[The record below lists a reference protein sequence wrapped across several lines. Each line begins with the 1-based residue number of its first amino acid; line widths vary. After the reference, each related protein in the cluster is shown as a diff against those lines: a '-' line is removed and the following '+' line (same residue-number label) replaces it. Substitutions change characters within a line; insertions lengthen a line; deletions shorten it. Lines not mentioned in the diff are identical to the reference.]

1 MICHCIKTD
10 KMARFTC
17 SFSLRK
23 GCFFSYLRALK
34 FKIYKVN
41 YLSIESLSKSY
52 GEKRLFDNI
61 SFGLNQGQRTGLI
74 AKNGA
79 GKSTLLKT
87 IMGKEIADSGSIT
100 FRKEIV
106 VTYLDQ
112 NPIFDESKT
121 VIESIYNTNNPL
133 LNAVRDYESA
143 LTAFELDYNDKTSEQ
158 LEKCSAMM
166 DKLEAW
172 DFEAKIHEIL
182 QRLKIA
188 FLDKEISMLSGG
200 QKKRVA
206 LAKVLIN
213 EPDLLILDEPTN
225 HLDVEMIE
233 WLENYLVS
241 RDLTL
246 LLVTHDRYFLDSV
259 CNEIIEI
266 DNGKLFHYKGNFQYF
281 VEKKAEREAMESSE
295 IDKAKNLYRRE
306 LEWVRKMPRARGTKA
321 KYRVDSF
328 YETKE
333 KAFSGQKEEKLELGV
348 KMSRIGGKILEF
360 IKIKKAF
367 GETKIVN
374 DFSYIFKKGEKI
386 GVIGK
391 NGVGKSTFLN
401 MIMGLEMPD
410 AGKIQSG
417 ETIIFGY
424 YSQEGLQLN
433 EDKRVIEVVKD
444 IAEFIP
450 LADGS
455 KLSASGLLTKFL
467 FPPDVQ
473 YGYVSKLSGGERRR
487 LYLMTILIKNPNFLI
502 LDEPTNDLDIVTLS
516 VLEDFLTNFQG
527 CVLIVT
533 HDRYFMDKMVDHLFV
548 FEGEGVVRD
557 FPGNYTEYRD
567 KKESEDKILRK
578 EENGNKI
585 SGILAEPIKEDV
597 TQSLSQNSAPS
608 KKKLSFKE
616 KFEFEQLEKDIA
628 TLEAEKMKTTELLNA
643 GSDKHEDIIEWSSKI
658 EKIISELDEKS
669 LRWLELSEGI

>member
-1 MICHCIKTD
+1 M
-10 KMARFTC
+10 
-17 SFSLRK
+17 
-23 GCFFSYLRALK
+23 
-34 FKIYKVN
+34 
-41 YLSIESLSKSY
+41 
-52 GEKRLFDNI
+52 LFDKI
-61 SFGLNQGQRTGLI
+61 SFGLNQGQRMALI

-79 GKSTLLKT
+79 GKSTLLKIIT
-87 IMGKEIADSGSIT
+87 GKEISDGGTVT
-100 FRKEIV
+100 FRKDII

-112 NPIFDESKT
+112 NPLFDSNST
-121 VIESIYNTNNPL
+121 VIEAIYNTDNPM
-133 LNAVRDYESA
+133 LNAVRDYEAA
-143 LTAFELDYNDKTSEQ
+143 LLAFENDYNDKTSDQ
-158 LEKCSAMM
+158 LELCSAQM

-172 DFEAKIHEIL
+172 DFEAKVHEIL

-188 FLDKEISMLSGG
+188 FLDKQISTLSGG

-206 LAKVLIN
+206 LAKVLID
-213 EPDLLILDEPTN
+213 EPHLLILDEPTN

-259 CNEIIEI
+259 CTEIVEI
-266 DNGKLFHYKGNFQYF
+266 DAGKLFHYRGNFQYF
-281 VEKKAEREAMESSE
+281 VEKKAEREMMEDSE
-295 IDKAKNLYRRE
+295 IDKAKNLYKRE

-328 YETKE
+328 HEVKE
-333 KAFSGQKEEKLELGV
+333 KAFSKQTEDKLVLGV
-348 KMSRIGGKILEF
+348 QMSRIGGKILEF
-360 IKIKKAF
+360 TKIKKAF

-401 MIMGLEMPD
+401 MIMGLEQPD
-410 AGKIQSG
+410 TGNISTG
-417 ETIIFGY
+417 ETIVFGY
-424 YSQEGLQLN
+424 YSQEGLKLN
-433 EDKRVIEVVKD
+433 EDKRVIDVMKD

-473 YGYVSKLSGGERRR
+473 YGFVSKLSGGERRR
-487 LYLMTILIKNPNFLI
+487 LYLMTILITNPNFLI

-516 VLEDFLTNFQG
+516 VLEDFLTSFQG
-527 CVLIVT
+527 CLLVVT

-548 FEGEGVVRD
+548 FEGAGVVRD

-567 KKESEDKILRK
+567 RKEQEDKIQGK
-578 EENGNKI
+578 EAKALQQTAAKTAVSEAVPAQM
-585 SGILAEPIKEDV
+585 AEKNA
-597 TQSLSQNSAPS
+597 SNSSVP

-616 KFEFEQLEKDIA
+616 KFEFEELEKDIA
-628 TLEAEKMKTTELLNA
+628 KLEAEKLKTTEMLSSSTDNH
-643 GSDKHEDIIEWSSKI
+643 DDIIKWT
-658 EKIISELDEKS
+658 EKIGSIIKQLDEKS
-669 LRWLELSEGI
+669 LRWLELSEGL

>member
-1 MICHCIKTD
+1 M
-10 KMARFTC
+10 
-17 SFSLRK
+17 
-23 GCFFSYLRALK
+23 
-34 FKIYKVN
+34 N
-41 YLSIESLSKSY
+41 YLSVESLTKSF
-52 GEKRLFDNI
+52 GTKALFNKI
-61 SFGLNQGQRTGLI
+61 SFGLNQGDRIALI

-79 GKSTLLKT
+79 GKSTLLKVLV
-87 IMGKEIADSGSIT
+87 GKEIADEGT
-100 FRKEIV
+100 VVFRKDIV

-112 NPIFDESKT
+112 NPILNENDT
-121 VIESIYNTNNPL
+121 VLEAIYNSDNPM
-133 LNAVRDYESA
+133 LNAVRAYEEA
-143 LTAFELDYNDKTSEQ
+143 LHAFEKDYNDQTSAK
-158 LEKCSAMM
+158 LETSSAQM
-166 DKLEAW
+166 DKLDAW
-172 DFEAKIHEIL
+172 GFEAKVQEVL

-188 FLDKEISMLSGG
+188 FLDKQIGMLSGG

-206 LAKVLIN
+206 LAKVLID
-213 EPDLLILDEPTN
+213 EPHLLILDEPTN

-241 RDLTL
+241 RDMTL
-246 LLVTHDRYFLDSV
+246 LLVTHDRYFLDRI

-266 DNGKLFHYKGNFQYF
+266 DNGKIHHYRGDFQYY
-281 VEKKAEREAMESSE
+281 VEKKAEREAIEGSE
-295 IDKAKNLYRRE
+295 IDKAKNLFRRE
-306 LEWVRKMPRARGTKA
+306 LEWVRKMPKARGTKSKSRLNA
-321 KYRVDSF
+321 FED
-328 YETKE
+328 TKE
-333 KAFSGQKEEKLELGV
+333 KAFSGIVETKLELGV

-360 IKIKKAF
+360 KNIKKAF

-391 NGVGKSTFLN
+391 NGTGKSTFLN
-401 MIMGLEMPD
+401 MIMGLENPD
-410 AGKIQSG
+410 SGDIQTG
-417 ETIIFGY
+417 ETMIFGY
-424 YSQEGLQLN
+424 YSQDGLKLT

-467 FPPDVQ
+467 FPPEVQ
-473 YGYVSKLSGGERRR
+473 YSMVSKLSGGERRR

-548 FEGEGVVRD
+548 FEGAGVLRD

-567 KKESEDKILRK
+567 KKESEDKLASKSGAILVADSSTP
-578 EENGNKI
+578 I
-585 SGILAEPIKEDV
+585 SAISAKDEDS
-597 TQSLSQNSAPS
+597 TIS

-616 KFEFEQLEKDIA
+616 KLEYEQLEKEIA
-628 TLEAEKMKTTELLNA
+628 NLEAEKLKITALLNA
-643 GSDKHEDIIEWSSKI
+643 GSDNHEDIMKWSEQI
-658 EKIISELDEKS
+658 GTIIAKLDDKS
-669 LRWLELSEGI
+669 FRWLELSEGINS

>member
-1 MICHCIKTD
+1 
-10 KMARFTC
+10 
-17 SFSLRK
+17 L
-23 GCFFSYLRALK
+23 
-34 FKIYKVN
+34 N
-41 YLSIESLSKSY
+41 YLSVESVSKSY
-52 GEKRLFDNI
+52 GSKVLFDKI
-61 SFGLNQGQRTGLI
+61 SFGLNQGQRMALI

-79 GKSTLLKT
+79 GKSTLLKIIT
-87 IMGKEIADSGSIT
+87 GKEISDGGSVT
-100 FRKEIV
+100 FRKDIT

-112 NPIFDESKT
+112 NPLFDANST
-121 VIESIYNTNNPL
+121 VIEAIYNTDNPM
-133 LNAVRDYESA
+133 LNAVRNYETA
-143 LTAFELDYNDKTSEQ
+143 LTEFEKEYNDKTSEQ
-158 LEKCSAMM
+158 LELCSAQM

-172 DFEAKIHEIL
+172 DFEAKVHEIL

-188 FLDKEISMLSGG
+188 FLDKQISTLSGG

-206 LAKVLIN
+206 LAKVLID
-213 EPDLLILDEPTN
+213 EPHLLILDEPTN

-259 CNEIIEI
+259 CTEIVEI
-266 DNGKLFHYKGNFQYF
+266 DAGKLHHYRGNFQYF
-281 VEKKAEREAMESSE
+281 VEKKAEREMMENSE
-295 IDKAKNLYRRE
+295 IDKAKNLYKRE

-328 YETKE
+328 YEVKD
-333 KAFSGQKEEKLELGV
+333 KAFSKQTEEKLVLGV
-348 KMSRIGGKILEF
+348 QMSRIGGKILEF
-360 IKIKKAF
+360 NKIKKAF
-367 GETKIVN
+367 DDTKIIN

-401 MIMGLEMPD
+401 MVMGLEMPD
-410 AGKIQSG
+410 SGSISTG
-417 ETIIFGY
+417 ETIVFGY
-424 YSQEGLQLN
+424 YSQEGLKLN
-433 EDKRVIEVVKD
+433 EDKRVIDVVKD

-473 YGYVSKLSGGERRR
+473 YGFVSKLSGGERRR
-487 LYLMTILIKNPNFLI
+487 LYLMTILITNPNFLI

-516 VLEDFLTNFQG
+516 VLEDFLTSFQG
-527 CVLIVT
+527 CLLVVT

-548 FEGEGVVRD
+548 FEGQGVVRD
-557 FPGNYTEYRD
+557 FPGNYTEYRE
-567 KKESEDKILRK
+567 KKEQEEKKIGKDAKANLQQATVK
-578 EENGNKI
+578 STSIDAAPASYASDTITK
-585 SGILAEPIKEDV
+585 AV
-597 TQSLSQNSAPS
+597 TQ

-616 KFEFEQLEKDIA
+616 KFEFEELEKDIA
-628 TLEAEKMKTTELLNA
+628 KLEAQKAKITEDLNT
-643 GSDKHEDIIEWSSKI
+643 STDNHDDIVKWTGQIGN
-658 EKIISELDEKS
+658 IIAQLDEKS
-669 LRWLELSEGI
+669 LRWLELSEGV

>member
-1 MICHCIKTD
+1 M
-10 KMARFTC
+10 
-17 SFSLRK
+17 
-23 GCFFSYLRALK
+23 
-34 FKIYKVN
+34 N
-41 YLSIESLSKSY
+41 YLSVESVSKSY
-52 GEKRLFDNI
+52 GSKVLFDKI
-61 SFGLNQGQRTGLI
+61 SFGLNQGQRMALI

-79 GKSTLLKT
+79 GKSTLLKIIT
-87 IMGKEIADSGSIT
+87 GKEISDGGTVT
-100 FRKEIV
+100 FRKDII

-112 NPIFDESKT
+112 NPLFDSNST
-121 VIESIYNTNNPL
+121 VIEAIYNTDNPM
-133 LNAVRDYESA
+133 LNAVRDYEAA
-143 LTAFELDYNDKTSEQ
+143 LLAFENDYNDKTSDQ
-158 LEKCSAMM
+158 LELCSAQM

-172 DFEAKIHEIL
+172 DFEAKVHEIL

-188 FLDKEISMLSGG
+188 FLDKQISTLSGG

-206 LAKVLIN
+206 LAKVLID
-213 EPDLLILDEPTN
+213 EPHLLILDEPTN

-259 CNEIIEI
+259 CTEIVEI
-266 DNGKLFHYKGNFQYF
+266 DAGKLFHYRGNFQYF
-281 VEKKAEREAMESSE
+281 VEKKAEREMMEDSE
-295 IDKAKNLYRRE
+295 IDKAKNLYKRE

-328 YETKE
+328 HEVKE
-333 KAFSGQKEEKLELGV
+333 KAFSKQTEDKLVLGV
-348 KMSRIGGKILEF
+348 QMSRIGGKILEF
-360 IKIKKAF
+360 TKIKKAF

-401 MIMGLEMPD
+401 MIMGLEQPD
-410 AGKIQSG
+410 TGNISTG
-417 ETIIFGY
+417 ETIVFGY
-424 YSQEGLQLN
+424 YSQEGLKLN
-433 EDKRVIEVVKD
+433 EDKRVIDVMKD

-473 YGYVSKLSGGERRR
+473 YGFVSKLSGGERRR
-487 LYLMTILIKNPNFLI
+487 LYLMTILITNPNFLI

-516 VLEDFLTNFQG
+516 VLEDFLTSFQG
-527 CVLIVT
+527 CLLVVT

-548 FEGEGVVRD
+548 FEGAGVVRD

-567 KKESEDKILRK
+567 RKEQEDKIQGK
-578 EENGNKI
+578 EAKALQQTAAKTAVSEAVPAQM
-585 SGILAEPIKEDV
+585 AEKNA
-597 TQSLSQNSAPS
+597 SNSSVP

-616 KFEFEQLEKDIA
+616 KFEFEELEKDIA
-628 TLEAEKMKTTELLNA
+628 KLEAEKLKTTEMLSSSTDNH
-643 GSDKHEDIIEWSSKI
+643 DDIIKWT
-658 EKIISELDEKS
+658 EKIGSIIKQLDEKS
-669 LRWLELSEGI
+669 LRWLELSEGL

>member
-1 MICHCIKTD
+1 M
-10 KMARFTC
+10 
-17 SFSLRK
+17 
-23 GCFFSYLRALK
+23 
-34 FKIYKVN
+34 N

-52 GEKRLFDNI
+52 AEKRLFDNI

-87 IMGKEIADSGSIT
+87 IMGKEIADSGTVT
-100 FRKEIV
+100 FRKDIV

-112 NPIFDESKT
+112 NPLFDESKT
-121 VIESIYNTNNPL
+121 VIETIYNTNNPL

-143 LTAFELDYNDKTSEQ
+143 LIDFENDYNDKTSAQ
-158 LEKCSAMM
+158 LELCSATM

-188 FLDKEISMLSGG
+188 FLDKQISTLSGG

-206 LAKVLIN
+206 LANVLIN

-281 VEKKAEREAMESSE
+281 IEKKAEREQMENSE

-328 YETKE
+328 YEIKD
-333 KAFSGQKEEKLELGV
+333 KAFSKQTEEKLQLGV
-348 KMSRIGGKILEF
+348 KMARIGGKILEF

-367 GETKIVN
+367 GETKIIN
-374 DFSYIFKKGEKI
+374 SFSYIFKKGEKI

-401 MIMGLEMPD
+401 MIMGLETPD
-410 AGKIQSG
+410 AGKIQTG
-417 ETIIFGY
+417 ETIVFGY

-433 EDKRVIEVVKD
+433 GDKRVIEVVKD

-450 LADGS
+450 LADGT

-473 YGYVSKLSGGERRR
+473 YGFVSKLSGGERRR

-567 KKESEDKILRK
+567 KKELEDKIQRK
-578 EENGNKI
+578 EESENKTPEMSAI
-585 SGILAEPIKEDV
+585 PIAVAATKQTE
-597 TQSLSQNSAPS
+597 SAVA

-616 KFEFEQLEKDIA
+616 KFELEQLEKDIA
-628 TLEAEKMKTTELLNA
+628 SLEAEKIKTTELLNA
-643 GSDKHEDIIEWSSKI
+643 SSDNHEDIIEWSNAI
-658 EKIISELDEKS
+658 EKIISDLDEKS
-669 LRWLELSEGI
+669 NRWLELSEGI